1 MGHRKHLIVRAVGVM
16 AAASALW
23 TVAAAAPASAA
34 ASGFKASIAGALQVT
49 GANESGPMSAFYSG
63 AGMTSPLGLA
73 EMQGDISIVGPAD
86 CAGGFL
92 ATHADTLTT
101 ATGTV
106 VMTIKETSCPRP
118 ELPGTFDCRGSYRIT
133 RRYRCVL
140 GRTRRWQLGWFA
152 RAYTSQTEGTST
164 TTDTGSITRV

>member
-1 MGHRKHLIVRAVGVM
+1 MGHRTHLIVRAVGVM

-49 GANESGPMSAFYSG
+49 GANESGPTSAFYSG

-86 CAGGFL
+86 CAGGFQ
-92 ATHADTLTT
+92 ATHADTLTA

-133 RRYRCVL
+133 GGTGAYS
-140 GRTRRWQLGWFA
+140 GA
-152 RAYTSQTEGTST
+152 RGAGSWAGSLSFTSQTEGTFT
-164 TTDTGSITRV
+164 TTYTGSITRV